1 MSQNDP
7 RNAPRNDPSNDLQRI
22 IDFRISFARRQAGEV
37 REVPGGF
44 LVLHREY
51 ERSHEHNQL
60 HITGPA
66 DPEGLPELADE
77 VMAFLPHRRI
87 TVHDEALGLISV
99 PALEQAGYT
108 HVTEV
113 LMVHTGPVPEAGA
126 ADVVERELGPDPHGL
141 LRRAVTAQQ
150 WRWMPDADEKT
161 VHDLVERR
169 TARRAGAEE
178 VLFLAAHD
186 DSGEIVSWADL
197 YLEPAAGVAQIEEVA
212 TAEPY
217 LRRGYA
223 DSVLAGALRRAAAAG
238 CALRF
243 LVADQDD
250 WPLRWYGR
258 RGFRAV
264 GRVHSFSRF

>member
-1 MSQNDP
+1 MP
-7 RNAPRNDPSNDLQRI
+7 RDDLQRVR
-22 IDFRISFARRQAGEV
+22 DFRLSFARRQAAEV

-44 LVLHREY
+44 LVLDVRY
-51 ERSHEHNQL
+51 ARSHEHNQL
-60 HITGPA
+60 HVVGPA
-66 DPEGLPELADE
+66 DPEGLPGLADE
-77 VMAFLPHRRI
+77 TLAPLPHRRI
-87 TVHDEALGLISV
+87 TVHDEALGLLCV
-99 PALEQAGYT
+99 PVLERAGYR

-113 LMVHTGPVPEAGA
+113 LMVHTGPVPKASA
-126 ADVVERELGPDPHGL
+126 ADVVERELGPEPHGL

-150 WRWMPDADEKT
+150 RRWMPDADERT

-169 TARRAGAEE
+169 EARRAGAEE

-186 DSGEIVSWADL
+186 DSGEVVSWADL
-197 YLEPAAGVAQIEEVA
+197 YLAPAAGIAQIEEVV

-223 DSVLAGALRRAAAAG
+223 DAVVTAALRRAAAAG

-250 WPLRWYGR
+250 WPLHWYGR
-258 RGFRAV
+258 RGFTAV
-264 GRVHSFSRF
+264 GRTHAFTRC